1 MNIYTSSTIE
11 FLVDSAQP
19 YSELSQPELVV
30 PVSET
35 HPPLEYL
42 PQCSLHKRHTLLTP
56 VQSQAIIAG
65 PQVFVSGQIPADKTG
80 ALIEGSITD
89 KTTQCCENIVAILKE
104 ANTPVEKVVKV
115 NVFLDDMAH
124 FAEMNGVFEKY
135 FAHKPARSCVAVKT
149 LPKNVPVEIECI
161 AYNGMVSAKL

>member
-1 MNIYTSSTIE
+1 MKSIDYPA
-11 FLVDSAQP
+11 AQP
-19 YSELSQPELVV
+19 YPELSQPELLV
-30 PVSET
+30 PVSEIYL
-35 HPPLEYL
+35 PLEYS
-42 PQCSLHKRHTLLTP
+42 PQCPIREGHASLTSA
-56 VQSQAIIAG
+56 QSQAIIAG

-89 KTTQCCENIVAILKE
+89 KTTQCCENIVAILKA

-161 AYNGMVSAKL
+161 AYNGMNSAKL

>member
-1 MNIYTSSTIE
+1 MSGIKIVTTKE
-11 FLVDSAQP
+11 ACPVAGP
-19 YSELSQPELVV
+19 Y
-30 PVSET
+30 
-35 HPPLEYL
+35 
-42 PQCSLHKRHTLLTP
+42 
-56 VQSQAIIAG
+56 SQAIIAG

-135 FAHKPARSCVAVKT
+135 FAHKPARSCVAVKQ
-149 LPKNVPVEIECI
+149 LPKGVPVEIECI
-161 AYNGMVSAKL
+161 AYNGMSAKL